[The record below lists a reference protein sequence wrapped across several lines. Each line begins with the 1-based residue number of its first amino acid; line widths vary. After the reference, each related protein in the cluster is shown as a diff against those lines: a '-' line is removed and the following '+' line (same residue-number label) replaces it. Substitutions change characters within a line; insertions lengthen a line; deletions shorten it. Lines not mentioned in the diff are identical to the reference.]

1 MTTLQIAIAVLIT
14 PVSALLIAWWVLN
27 DAKKIT
33 AQAHA
38 RAARERNR
46 ESR

>member
-1 MTTLQIAIAVLIT
+1 MTSLQIAIAIFIT
-14 PVSALLIAWWVLN
+14 PVSALLIAFWVLN

-33 AQAHA
+33 AQANA